1 MKPRYTTVL
10 WDWNGTLFNDAHLC
24 VDIMNRQ
31 LSHRKLPTLTIDR
44 YRDLFDFPVRIYYDR
59 LGFDFERESFEMV
72 GTEFIQ
78 LYESRK
84 YEASLR
90 KDARHVLDTL
100 HNHGIGQAMLSAY
113 KIDTLVEL
121 VEHFQLGGYF
131 TRLSGLD
138 NHYAH
143 SKVDNGLELI
153 QQLGSDPQHTV
164 MIGDT
169 IHDYDV
175 AQAMGTGCIL
185 VEGGHHPRYKL
196 ESCGVLVVPTLEA
209 AMKHVIGE

>member
-1 MKPRYTTVL
+1 MKKRYTSVL

-24 VDIMNRQ
+24 VEIMNSQ
-31 LSHRKLPTLTIDR
+31 LAHRRLPTLTVDR
-44 YRDLFDFPVRIYYDR
+44 YRDLFDFPVRVYYDR
-59 LGFDFERESFEMV
+59 LGFDFELESFETV
-72 GTEFIQ
+72 GTEFIR

-84 YEASLR
+84 YDASLR
-90 KDARHVLDTL
+90 SDARHVLEQL
-100 HNHGIGQAMLSAY
+100 HRHGVTQAMLSAY

-131 TRLSGLD
+131 ARLSGLD

-153 QQLGSDPQHTV
+153 RQLGSDPQHTV

-169 IHDYDV
+169 LHDYEV

-196 ESCGVLVVPTLEA
+196 EKCGVPVVPTLESA
-209 AMKHVIGE
+209 LKHILG